1 MRKIKE
7 IQLIIFF
14 SQCWHTLKW
23 VSTVYICLT
32 GWTSSVLCLI
42 GVNPVVA
49 VSNNS
54 NNTSALNCQQL
65 LPGALYLCAPQHYQ
79 ALENT
84 VFFRPLYSGWPLGVI
99 LWAFPRYSQHTHTYI
114 QRKCVW
120 IVLATRGTI
129 SSHSSSSLPMVSLR
143 IYLHIVEKKVNKR
156 FNDIT

>member
-99 LWAFPRYSQHTHTYI
+99 LWAFPRYSQHTLTYNVNASGLSWQHVARSRRTRLVRFLWYRSAYI
-114 QRKCVW
+114 CISLKRKSTNG
-120 IVLATRGTI
+120 LMT
-129 SSHSSSSLPMVSLR
+129 
-143 IYLHIVEKKVNKR
+143 
-156 FNDIT
+156 